1 MMNTWLENILV
12 RLDNQAE
19 GKGNPEACLELVNLY
34 GIARPLSALAYG
46 MKAKRLGSEIEL
58 EPLQETVERLRSSEW
73 GTDPIG
79 CYRLG
84 SELASYPADTVADT
98 HKAVAFLKAAVE
110 AKDSPCVGV
119 AALSLADLLSS
130 LGRTEAYTYYHVAE
144 EHGFCDILPP
154 IKPNAETAVA

>member
-1 MMNTWLENILV
+1 MNTWLETIL
-12 RLDNQAE
+12 LKQDAQAE
-19 GKGNPEACLELVNLY
+19 SKGNLEACIELVNLY
-34 GIARPLSALAYG
+34 RSERPLSALAFG
-46 MKAKRLGSEIEL
+46 MKAKRLEPDFEL
-58 EPLQETVERLRSSEW
+58 APLQEAVERLRSSEW

-84 SELASYPADTVADT
+84 NELASYPVDTVADT
-98 HKAVAFLKAAVE
+98 RKAVAFLKAAVE
-110 AKDSPCVGV
+110 AKDSPCVGA

-154 IKPNAETAVA
+154 IKPNAETSVA